1 MGLAKITVTR
11 SSYFCSE
18 SSKINMV
25 LASKTISFDDFITW
39 LPEQSAFRY
48 ELRDGEILEMPK
60 PRGKHSEIAGD
71 ISGKLYLEV
80 TRLGLPYLIPRE
92 SIVKSIDGKSG
103 YEPDVIVLDREL
115 LAQEPRWETESIITQ
130 GSSVKLAIEVV
141 STNWQDDYAIKQI
154 AYQAGIQEY
163 WIVDYLGLGGR
174 NFIGYPKQPTISVY
188 YLVDGEYDLHQFRSG
203 EMIESP
209 TFPDLELSIDSMV

>member
-1 MGLAKITVTR
+1 
-11 SSYFCSE
+11 
-18 SSKINMV
+18 MV
-25 LASKTISFDDFITW
+25 LAESKTIIFDDFITW
-39 LPEQSAFRY
+39 LPERSAFRY

-71 ISGKLYLEV
+71 IAGKLYLEV

-103 YEPDVIVLDREL
+103 YEPDVIVLDREA
-115 LAQEPRWETESIITQ
+115 LAQEPRWETESIIIQ

-154 AYQAGIQEY
+154 AYQALGIQEY

-174 NFIGYPKQPTISVY
+174 NFIGYPKQPNISIY

-209 TFPDLELSIDSMV
+209 TFLDLELSIDRMG

>member
-1 MGLAKITVTR
+1 
-11 SSYFCSE
+11 
-18 SSKINMV
+18 MV
-25 LASKTISFDDFITW
+25 LAESKTVSFDDFIAW
-39 LPEQSAFRY
+39 LPERSAYRY

-60 PRGKHSEIAGD
+60 PRGKHSELAGS
-71 ISGKLYLEV
+71 ISGQLYLEV
-80 TRLGLPYLIPRE
+80 TRLGLQYSIPRE
-92 SIVKSIDGKSG
+92 SIVKSIDGTSG
-103 YEPDVIVLDREL
+103 YEPDVIVLDKEL

-154 AYQAGIQEY
+154 AYQALGIQEY

-188 YLVDGEYDLHQFRSG
+188 YLVDGEYDLHQFRSS
-203 EMIESP
+203 EMIKSP
-209 TFPDLELSIDSMV
+209 TFPDLELSIDF

>member
-1 MGLAKITVTR
+1 
-11 SSYFCSE
+11 
-18 SSKINMV
+18 MV
-25 LASKTISFDDFITW
+25 LAESKTISFDDFITW
-39 LPEQSAFRY
+39 LPARSEYRY

-60 PRGKHSEIAGD
+60 PRGKHSEIAGFI
-71 ISGKLYLEV
+71 ISELNFII
-80 TRLGLPYLIPRE
+80 RQSPLPYLIPRE

-103 YEPDVIVLDREL
+103 YEPDVIVLDREA
-115 LAQEPRWETESIITQ
+115 LAQESRWETESIITQ

-154 AYQAGIQEY
+154 AYQALGIQEY

-188 YLVDGEYDLHQFRSG
+188 YLVDREYDLHQFRSS
-203 EMIESP
+203 ELIRSP
-209 TFPDLELSIDSMV
+209 TFPDLGLSIDKLGIST

>member
-1 MGLAKITVTR
+1 
-11 SSYFCSE
+11 
-18 SSKINMV
+18 MV
-25 LASKTISFDDFITW
+25 LAESKTISFDDFITW
-39 LPEQSAFRY
+39 LPARSAFRY

-60 PRGKHSEIAGD
+60 PPGKHSEIAGD
-71 ISGKLYLEV
+71 ISGKLYLEI

-92 SIVKSIDGKSG
+92 SIVKSSDGKSG
-103 YEPDVIVLDREL
+103 YEPDVIVLDREA
-115 LAQEPRWETESIITQ
+115 LAQEPRWETESIIIQ

-154 AYQAGIQEY
+154 AYQALGIQEY

-174 NFIGYPKQPTISVY
+174 NFIGYPKQPTISIY

-209 TFPDLELSIDSMV
+209 TFLDLELSIDRMG

>member
-1 MGLAKITVTR
+1 
-11 SSYFCSE
+11 
-18 SSKINMV
+18 MV
-25 LASKTISFDDFITW
+25 LAESKTISFDDFIAW
-39 LPEQSAFRY
+39 LPERSAFRY

-60 PRGKHSEIAGD
+60 PRGKHSEIAGFI
-71 ISGKLYLEV
+71 ISELNFIIRQ
-80 TRLGLPYLIPRE
+80 TPLPYLIPRE

-103 YEPDVIVLDREL
+103 YEPDVIVLDRET
-115 LAQEPRWETESIITQ
+115 LAQEARWETESIVTQ

-154 AYQAGIQEY
+154 AYQALGIQEY

-188 YLVDGEYDLHQFRSG
+188 YLIDGEYDLHQFRSSDR
-203 EMIESP
+203 IQSP
-209 TFPDLELSIDSMV
+209 TFPNLELSIERLV

>member
-1 MGLAKITVTR
+1 
-11 SSYFCSE
+11 
-18 SSKINMV
+18 MV
-25 LASKTISFDDFITW
+25 LAESKTISFDDFIAW
-39 LPEQSAFRY
+39 LPERSEFRY

-60 PRGKHSEIAGD
+60 PRGKHSEIAGE
-71 ISGKLYLEV
+71 ISGKLYLEI
-80 TRLGLPYLIPRE
+80 TRLGLQHLIPRE

-103 YEPDVIVLDREL
+103 YEPDVIVLDKEL
-115 LAQEPRWETESIITQ
+115 LAQESRWETESIITQ

-154 AYQAGIQEY
+154 AYQALGIQEY

-188 YLVDGEYDLHQFRSG
+188 YLVDGEYDLHQFRGS
-203 EMIESP
+203 EMIKSP
-209 TFPDLELSIDSMV
+209 TFPDLELSIDLLV

>member
-1 MGLAKITVTR
+1 
-11 SSYFCSE
+11 
-18 SSKINMV
+18 MV
-25 LASKTISFDDFITW
+25 LAESKTISFDDFITW
-39 LPEQSAFRY
+39 LPERSAYRY
-48 ELRDGEILEMPK
+48 ELRDGEILELPK
-60 PRGKHSEIAGD
+60 PRGKHSELAGFI
-71 ISGKLYLEV
+71 ISELNFII
-80 TRLGLPYLIPRE
+80 RQSPLPYLIPRE

-115 LAQEPRWETESIITQ
+115 LAQEPHWETESIITQ

-154 AYQAGIQEY
+154 AYQALGIQEY

-188 YLVDGEYDLHQFRSG
+188 YLVDGEYDLHQFRNG
-203 EMIESP
+203 EPIKSP
-209 TFPDLELSIDSMV
+209 TFPDLELSIDFRI

>member
-1 MGLAKITVTR
+1 
-11 SSYFCSE
+11 
-18 SSKINMV
+18 MV
-25 LASKTISFDDFITW
+25 LAESKTISFDDFITW
-39 LPEQSAFRY
+39 LPERSAFRY

-60 PRGKHSEIAGD
+60 PRGKHSEIAGE

-80 TRLGLPYLIPRE
+80 SRSGLQYLIPRE
-92 SIVKSIDGKSG
+92 SIVKSIDAKSG

-115 LAQEPRWETESIITQ
+115 IAQEPRWETESIITQ

-154 AYQAGIQEY
+154 AYQALGIQEY

-188 YLVDGEYDLHQFRSG
+188 YLVDGEYDLHQFRSN
-203 EMIESP
+203 ELIQSP
-209 TFPDLELSIDSMV
+209 TFPDLVLNG

>member
-1 MGLAKITVTR
+1 
-11 SSYFCSE
+11 
-18 SSKINMV
+18 MV
-25 LASKTISFDDFITW
+25 LAESKTISFDDFITW
-39 LPEQSAFRY
+39 LPERSEYRY

-60 PRGKHSEIAGD
+60 PRGKHSEIAGS
-71 ISGKLYLEV
+71 ISGQLYLEV
-80 TRLGLPYLIPRE
+80 TRLGLQYSIPRE

-103 YEPDVIVLDREL
+103 YEPDVIVLDKEL
-115 LAQEPRWETESIITQ
+115 LAQEPRWETESIVTQ

-154 AYQAGIQEY
+154 AYQALGIQEY

-188 YLVDGEYDLHQFRSG
+188 YLVDGEYDLHQFRSS
-203 EMIESP
+203 EIIKSP
-209 TFPDLELSIDSMV
+209 TFPDLELSIDRLI

>member
-1 MGLAKITVTR
+1 
-11 SSYFCSE
+11 
-18 SSKINMV
+18 MV
-25 LASKTISFDDFITW
+25 LVESKTISFDDFIAW
-39 LPEQSAFRY
+39 LPEHSEYRY

-60 PRGKHSEIAGD
+60 PRGKHSEIAGFI
-71 ISGKLYLEV
+71 ISELNFII
-80 TRLGLPYLIPRE
+80 RQSPLPYLIPRE

-115 LAQEPRWETESIITQ
+115 LAQEPRWEAESIITQ

-154 AYQAGIQEY
+154 AYQALGIQEY

-203 EMIESP
+203 EMIQSP
-209 TFPDLELSIDSMV
+209 TFPDLQLSIDRMG

>member
-1 MGLAKITVTR
+1 
-11 SSYFCSE
+11 
-18 SSKINMV
+18 MV
-25 LASKTISFDDFITW
+25 LAESKTISFDDFITW
-39 LPEQSAFRY
+39 LPERSEYRY

-60 PRGKHSEIAGD
+60 PRGKHSEIAGFI
-71 ISGKLYLEV
+71 ISELNFII
-80 TRLGLPYLIPRE
+80 RQSPLPYLIPRE

-103 YEPDVIVLDREL
+103 YEPDVIVLDKEL

-154 AYQAGIQEY
+154 AYQALGIQEY

-188 YLVDGEYDLHQFRSG
+188 YLVDGEYDLHQFRSS
-203 EMIESP
+203 EIIKSP
-209 TFPDLELSIDSMV
+209 TFPDLELSIDRMG